1 MTAPIGSIVAH
12 AGPVDPEEFEPTTGW
27 MLCDGRRL
35 NRNLPANAALF
46 EAIGFS
52 WGGDGGSRFNIPDLR
67 GYFLRGVDERRPPE
81 VKDPDNLTRTENNPG
96 GQTGDR
102 VGSIQSYATAQP
114 AGGVFF
120 TDHTG
125 SHSHNIDLQTDAERD
140 VNGQSNT
147 VAFPG
152 FTHPGLTTEAGG
164 SHEHEVL
171 GGNKETRPINAYVN
185 WIIRF
190 K

>member
-12 AGPVDPEEFEPTTGW
+12 AGNVDPEEFEPTTGW

-35 NRNLPANAALF
+35 NRTVAANAALF

-96 GQTGDR
+96 GNTGDR
-102 VGSIQSYATAQP
+102 VGSIQSYATGKP
-114 AGGVFF
+114 AGGGFYSESSGR
-120 TDHTG
+120 HN
-125 SHSHNIDLQTDAERD
+125 HNIRVETNAYRD
-140 VNGQSNT
+140 VNGQNNT
-147 VAFPG
+147 VAVPG
-152 FTHPGLTTEAGG
+152 SGTLTTEEGG
-164 SHEHEVL
+164 AHEHRVL
-171 GGNKETRPINAYVN
+171 GADKETRPINAYVN

-190 K
+190 R